1 MHNMVNSFHNLI
13 TNINMPFIIFQN
25 VDYKVLFEGA
35 NMKRLMG
42 GLFVTSRIAF
52 ISVIIAFL
60 LGIVFGIVMT
70 SKNKFIKVLC
80 RLYLEAIRIIPVL
93 VWLFILYFG
102 VAKAFN
108 LNIDGEMVSI
118 IVFSLWGI
126 AEMGDIVRGAITS
139 IPKHQEE
146 AGLALAL
153 DKSKIYLYVLIPQ
166 AIRRII
172 PGAINLA
179 TRMIKTTSLVVLI
192 GVVEVVKIGQQI
204 IETSI
209 LKAPTASFWVYGFI
223 FFLYFII
230 CYPLSKLS
238 KVLENKWIE

>member
-1 MHNMVNSFHNLI
+1 MLNM
-13 TNINMPFIIFQN
+13 
-25 VDYKVLFEGA
+25 DYKVLFQGNNLE
-35 NMKRLMG
+35 RILQ
-42 GLFVTSRIAF
+42 GLLITARIAL
-52 ISVIIAFL
+52 ISVLIAL
-60 LGIVFGIVMT
+60 IFGVIFGVIMT
-70 SKNKFIKVLC
+70 SKNKVIKAIC
-80 RLYLEAIRIIPVL
+80 RFYLEAIRIIPIL

-102 VAKAFN
+102 VAKTFN
-108 LNIDGEMVSI
+108 LNLDGEIVSI
-118 IVFSLWGI
+118 IVFSFWGI

-146 AGLALAL
+146 AGIALGL
-153 DKSKIYLYVLIPQ
+153 DNVKIFIYVLIPQ
-166 AIRRII
+166 AIKRII

-192 GVVEVVKIGQQI
+192 GVVEVVKVGQQI
-204 IETSI
+204 VETSI

-238 KVLENKWIE
+238 KVLENKWIG